1 MKYLIFLA
9 LLTSCAQTIKPKN
22 HIMFVVDGMG
32 PAHITGARLYKG
44 GPEARLTMES
54 LPFTGIVRTAS
65 TSDFVTDSAASATA
79 FASGVRTYNRSI
91 GMSDK
96 NRDASGE
103 SQKLVSLLKRAQEA
117 GKSVGIVTS
126 TRITH
131 ATPAAYYAHVPQR
144 SMEQQIA
151 DQLLTAKIDVII
163 GGGVEYF
170 LPANEGGLR
179 KDQKNL
185 FSSFDD
191 AGYFVA
197 RDDAAVFSA
206 PNNKPLLAILSEDHL
221 PYDLDRTPGQK
232 ELADYVALAVERLSQ
247 NPKGYFLL
255 VEAGRVDHA
264 SHFNYARK
272 AFGDMLAFDRAL
284 ERVLSEKKDTLIV
297 VTADHETGGLA
308 LSGYAPHS
316 AVTGEKLFKNHVRDL
331 VQDKYNYG
339 FISWAT
345 GPGFQSSL
353 KVDDKE
359 LNFQHKATYEAPSA
373 FHTAVD
379 VPVMA
384 VGPGSEKF
392 TGFFSIEE
400 ISQTAAKLLGL
411 DLSQK

>member
-1 MKYLIFLA
+1 MKYLLFLA
-9 LLTSCAQTIKPKN
+9 IFASCAQTQKPKN

-54 LPFTGIVRTAS
+54 LPYTGIVRTAS
-65 TSDFVTDSAASATA
+65 TNDFVTDSAASATA
-79 FASGVRTYNRSI
+79 FASGVRTYNRAI

-96 NRDASGE
+96 NFDASGE
-103 SQKLVSLLKRAQEA
+103 SQKLTSLLKRAQEA

-126 TRITH
+126 TRLTH
-131 ATPAAYYAHVPQR
+131 ATPAAYFAHVPQR

-151 DQLLTAKIDVII
+151 DQLLLANIDVII
-163 GGGVEYF
+163 GGGVEFF
-170 LPANEGGLR
+170 LPVSEGGER
-179 KDQKNL
+179 KDQTNL
-185 FSSFDD
+185 FTSFAQ

-197 RDDAAVFSA
+197 RDDESLFSA
-206 PNNKPLLAILSEDHL
+206 PQNRPLIAVLSKDHL
-221 PYDLDRTPGQK
+221 PYDLDRLPGQK
-232 ELADYVALAVERLSQ
+232 ELADYVELAVERLSR

-264 SHFNYARK
+264 SHFNYARR

-316 AVTGEKLFKNHVRDL
+316 AASGEKLFKNHVRDL

-339 FISWAT
+339 FVSWAT
-345 GPGFQSSL
+345 GPGFQSEL
-353 KVDDKE
+353 KVDEKE
-359 LNFQHKATYEAPSA
+359 LNFQHKAAYDAPVA
-373 FHTAVD
+373 FHSAVD
-379 VPVMA
+379 VPVLA
-384 VGPGSEKF
+384 VGPGAEKF

-400 ISQTAAKLLGL
+400 ISQVAAKLLGL